1 MHKISVSCSVI
12 FLHREI

>member
-1 MHKISVSCSVI
+1 MHQTSVFSSVI